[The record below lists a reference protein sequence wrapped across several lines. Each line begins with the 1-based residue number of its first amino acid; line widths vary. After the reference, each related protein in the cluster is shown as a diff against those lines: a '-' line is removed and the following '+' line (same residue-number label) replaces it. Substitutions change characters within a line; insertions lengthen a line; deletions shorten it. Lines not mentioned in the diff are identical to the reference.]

1 MDNNRITD
9 KKRYELS
16 AKLLEGSMTE
26 EDLAAFND
34 EFDKISAPGAQ
45 AAAPV
50 MFDGTSADSAND
62 DDDLYVP
69 EVKKSSSFDDDD
81 FIAPASPAA
90 PVTPP
95 PVPPA
100 PPAAVGPVD
109 GPVEESTEEPVAADE
124 DETVD
129 PLDIS
134 ALFAN
139 DVSPPAP
146 EPVEEEQPADTP
158 DDTPDDAPDD
168 TPADADDGS
177 DTEADDSDSAF
188 LPAAPST
195 ATDDDDED
203 EPAMTVKEEVKPPIK
218 ERLVDW
224 WDNLDP
230 AHQKIGFGVTA
241 AAVVLILSM
250 ILLAVFGRGGG
261 EEAPAPVVNEPV
273 AQAPAVN
280 EAPEEGTLIPTSF
293 DVSCPAGA
301 STRPEDAFNPAEDS
315 AWICERAHGIDGTT
329 LTMTFDTPV
338 EVSEVGMVPGFDYT
352 APRGV
357 DEWNNHRVVTRALW
371 RVGDEQFVQEI
382 NPARSDI
389 TMSVPGLTVQKIQVT
404 IQATEDPVSAGGGNA
419 NAVGGADTFAI
430 SKLIIV
436 GKQSS

>member
-16 AKLLEGSMTE
+16 AKLLEGPMTE
-26 EDLAAFND
+26 EALAAFND

-50 MFDGTSADSAND
+50 MFDGSPADSAND

-81 FIAPASPAA
+81 FIAPTPPAA
-90 PVTPP
+90 PVTRLPE
-95 PVPPA
+95 PPA
-100 PPAAVGPVD
+100 PPAAMEPD
-109 GPVEESTEEPVAADE
+109 DSPDEESSEEPVAADE
-124 DETVD
+124 EETVD

-134 ALFAN
+134 ALFTN
-139 DVSPPAP
+139 DVSRPTP
-146 EPVEEEQPADTP
+146 EQVEEEPPAVTP
-158 DDTPDDAPDD
+158 DDTPDDTPGAPDD
-168 TPADADDGS
+168 GN
-177 DTEADDSDSAF
+177 DTAVDDSDSAF
-188 LPAAPST
+188 LPAPPST
-195 ATDDDDED
+195 ESDDDED
-203 EPAMTVKEEVKPPIK
+203 EPAMTVKEEVKPPLK

-230 AHQKIGFGVTA
+230 AHQKIGFGVA
-241 AAVVLILSM
+241 AGAVVLILSM
-250 ILLAVFGRGGG
+250 IIFAAFGRGGG

-273 AQAPAVN
+273 AQAPVVN

-371 RVGDEQFVQEI
+371 RVGEEQFVQEI
-382 NPARSDI
+382 NPARSEI